1 MMDSL
6 KFFDLV
12 SWVFY
17 LGCNALAI
25 FMIRISKT
33 RPPLARMILL
43 LIFLFAAG
51 FNAYTALDAPWNYKD
66 FADSAMPLYKRFILG
81 AFIPIITPMVL
92 TIAVC
97 QLLIALAMTTRGE
110 LLQAGCW
117 AGIIFLIA
125 IAPLGLYAAFP
136 MPLLLAWAMLRLMRT
151 ESGQSPASTNPKF
164 VKLKNKHHARHIP
177 N

>member
-1 MMDSL
+1 MDSL
-6 KFFDLV
+6 KFFDTV
-12 SWVFY
+12 SWIFY
-17 LGCNALAI
+17 LSCNALAI
-25 FMIRISKT
+25 FMIWISRT

-43 LIFLFAAG
+43 LLFLFAAG
-51 FNAYTALDAPWNYKD
+51 FNAYTALNAPWNYQD
-66 FADSAMPLYKRFILG
+66 FADSATPFYKRFILG

-97 QLLIALAMTTRGE
+97 QLLIALAMTTRGQ
-110 LLQAGCW
+110 LFQVGCW

-136 MPLLLAWAMLRLMRT
+136 MPLLLAWAMLRLLRT
-151 ESGQSPASTNPKF
+151 DSGQTILFEDPKS

>member
-6 KFFDLV
+6 KFFDTV

-17 LGCNALAI
+17 LSCNGLAI

-33 RPPLARMILL
+33 RPPLARIMLL
-43 LIFLFAAG
+43 LLFLFAAG
-51 FNAYTALDAPWNYKD
+51 FNAYTALTAPLNYQD
-66 FADSAMPLYKRFILG
+66 FADSAMPLFKRFILG

-97 QLLIALAMTTRGE
+97 QLLIALAMTTRGQ
-110 LLQAGCW
+110 LFQAGCW

-136 MPLLLAWAMLRLMRT
+136 MPLLLAWAMLRLLRT
-151 ESGQSPASTNPKF
+151 DSGQARHSAGPKSF
-164 VKLKNKHHARHIP
+164 KLKNKHHARHIP